1 MTLQT
6 DKVTPTAKARYVLTV
21 DRPGTVWF
29 SLVSL
34 FPPTFKDQPNGFRP
48 DIMQM
53 MVDMKPKFLRFPGGN
68 YLEGDQ
74 IADRFEWKKTI
85 GPLVRSP
92 RAHGAVDLSLEPT
105 GWAFTNSCSG
115 ATT

>member
-1 MTLQT
+1 M
-6 DKVTPTAKARYVLTV
+6 

-29 SLVSL
+29 SVVSL

-85 GPLVRSP
+85 GPLSDRPGTWRRGVI
-92 RAHGAVDLSLEPT
+92 ALPT
-105 GWAFTNSCSG
+105 AWAFTNSSSG